1 MRIFFA
7 KPTNYFHAVL
17 SSSLPFMASAS
28 PTSSL
33 TELLQRYSSGDRA
46 IADALFREIWPV
58 LHQLA
63 VRQLTKERSV
73 APVSPTELISELW
86 LRNLNR
92 GGWNINNRE
101 HFYAIV
107 AMAMRRVLID
117 LARQRLAASRGSGYA
132 ATSLADEENASI
144 PSPVHLEEV
153 IHIGQLMESLEKKD
167 PLAALIADMHYF
179 AGYTLEEIANTTGLS
194 LRQVGYR
201 WKKTENWLKR
211 QLDS

>member
-1 MRIFFA
+1 M
-7 KPTNYFHAVL
+7 T
-17 SSSLPFMASAS
+17 SELPGNSV
-28 PTSSL
+28 

-46 IADALFREIWPV
+46 ISDALFREIWPV

-63 VRQLTKERSV
+63 VRQLAKERSV

-92 GGWNINNRE
+92 GGWNVNSRE

-117 LARQRLAASRGSGYA
+117 LARQRLAASRGFGYA
-132 ATSLADEENASI
+132 PASLDDGQEANIS
-144 PSPVHLEEV
+144 SPLHLEE
-153 IHIGQLMESLEKKD
+153 IIQIGQLMEILEKKD

-179 AGYTLEEIANTTGLS
+179 ADYTLEEIAKTTGLS
-194 LRQVGYR
+194 VRQVAYR
-201 WKKTENWLKR
+201 WKKTEKWLKK
-211 QLDS
+211 QLVV